1 MMLINQLSGKA
12 EEEKK
17 EKDETIGHNIERSLS

>member
-1 MMLINQLSGKA
+1 MMINQLSGKA

-17 EKDETIGHNIERSLS
+17 YE